1 MRSMETGN
9 QEKSCSGL
17 GILEIEAIRERAGE
31 KLRVL
36 FSAQKEEAISRL
48 TLGSRRNAGSE

>member
-1 MRSMETGN
+1 METGN